1 MIPIYYLNFLKF
13 DFAFGNRSTFDKN
26 SLILAFT
33 KKTFFDTS
41 NIIQNL
47 CLFMQNPEVF
57 ILAIESSCDDTAAA
71 ILQNDKVLSNV
82 VANQL
87 IHNQYGGVVPELASR
102 AHQQNIVPVVA
113 AALGKANIKKEQL
126 SAIAFTQGPG
136 LMGSLLVGS
145 SFAKSMALA
154 LQIPLIA
161 VNHMQAHVLA
171 HFIDEEGYEKPS
183 FPFLALTISGGHTQ
197 IIKVDHFFE
206 MTVIGETTD
215 DAVGEAFDKSA
226 KILGLPYPGGPLIDK
241 YAQLGNPKAFTFTK
255 PKVPGL
261 DFSFSGLKTAIL
273 YFIQKKKIEN
283 PEFVKENL
291 NDICASIQYTI
302 IEILMDKLKLA
313 VKETGITQITIGGGV
328 SANSGIRNRLKEA
341 ENKYGWKTFVP
352 KFEYTTDNA
361 AMIGI
366 VGYQKFLTQK
376 FETSAVVSK
385 ARIQL

>member
-1 MIPIYYLNFLKF
+1 
-13 DFAFGNRSTFDKN
+13 
-26 SLILAFT
+26 
-33 KKTFFDTS
+33 
-41 NIIQNL
+41 
-47 CLFMQNPEVF
+47 MQNPEVF

-71 ILQNDKVLSNV
+71 VLHNDKVLSNV

-87 IHNQYGGVVPELASR
+87 IHTQYGGVVPELASR
-102 AHQQNIVPVVA
+102 AHQQNIVPVID
-113 AALGKANIKKEQL
+113 AALRKANIKKEQL

-145 SFAKSMALA
+145 SFSKSMSLA

-161 VNHMQAHVLA
+161 VNHMHAHILA
-171 HFIDEEGYEKPS
+171 HFIDEEGYDKPT

-197 IIKVDHFFE
+197 VIKVNGFFDLQI
-206 MTVIGETTD
+206 IGETTD

-241 YAQLGNPKAFTFTK
+241 YAQLGNPKAFVFTK

-273 YFIQKKKIEN
+273 YFIQKKKQEN
-283 PEFVKENL
+283 PNFIEENL

-313 VKETGITQITIGGGV
+313 VKETGINQIAIGGGV
-328 SANSGIRNRLKEA
+328 SANSGIRNRLKES
-341 ENKYGWKTFVP
+341 EKKYGWKTYIP

-366 VGYQKFLTQK
+366 VGYQKYLSKQ
-376 FETSAVVSK
+376 FETSDVVSK
-385 ARIQL
+385 ARIQF